1 MRPHGQQQALARRR
15 QEQEQLALD
24 RSAPRVL
31 VDGPCPV
38 CDDHDGWWL
47 DDENPPVWEPCWAHE
62 PLPDTT
68 RKERPPCPR

>member
-1 MRPHGQQQALARRR
+1 MTSPAQARALAARRA
-15 QEQEQLALD
+15 EQEQLALD

-47 DDENPPVWEPCWAHE
+47 DD
-62 PLPDTT
+62 
-68 RKERPPCPR
+68 